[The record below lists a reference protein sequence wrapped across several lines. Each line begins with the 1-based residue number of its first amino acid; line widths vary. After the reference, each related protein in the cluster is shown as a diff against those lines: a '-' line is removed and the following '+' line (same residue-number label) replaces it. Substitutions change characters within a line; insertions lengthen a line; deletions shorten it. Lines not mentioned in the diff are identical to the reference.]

1 MTVRQ
6 TDGRPSEG
14 LAEDCQVT
22 GCGPAETMRCMREEH
37 GSWRVTWER
46 CEAAGAWGRERGTRA
61 CARYMSP
68 LPDNAACDA
77 RARSS
82 PVRACS
88 RGRGPMRESE
98 SRESDKV
105 QLRYVE
111 CVVSSCRCPID
122 VFFRL
127 FNKGAFAFRSP
138 YTVPLGA
145 RRALR
150 SLYRLRTGI
159 VCENMQGLGAKLR
172 KLAAKRKYAR
182 RSEVR

>member
-1 MTVRQ
+1 MTVCQ
-6 TDGRPSEG
+6 TDGWPSEG

-88 RGRGPMRESE
+88 RGPMREYE
-98 SRESDKV
+98 SRGVCVFCCVQWSMSHRCFLCSIKV
-105 QLRYVE
+105 RSPSIHLRAEAQWILFGCSRERLTVSRA
-111 CVVSSCRCPID
+111 CVFALSRHAGARASRARQGLTINWLGISKVVSLNPS
-122 VFFRL
+122 
-127 FNKGAFAFRSP
+127 NW
-138 YTVPLGA
+138 
-145 RRALR
+145 
-150 SLYRLRTGI
+150 
-159 VCENMQGLGAKLR
+159 
-172 KLAAKRKYAR
+172 
-182 RSEVR
+182 